1 MRLNRQLQQASQLLG
16 RRGQSVHQEHRLPL
30 AVALRQ
36 MPPLAAAWSLE
47 PLVRLL
53 VAVLHRERLVGVHLR
68 ALSGVALL
76 AGSVVLASLAQRER
90 LAQRQ
95 VLREALF
102 ECV

>member
-1 MRLNRQLQQASQLLG
+1 MRLTRRSRQAWQLLG
-16 RRGQSVHQEHRLPL
+16 HRGRLVHQEHRVPR

-36 MPPLAAAWSLE
+36 VQPLAAAWSLE
-47 PLVRLL
+47 PPVRLL

-90 LAQRQ
+90 LAQRWVQ
-95 VLREALF
+95 ALPL
-102 ECV
+102 VA